1 MVGGRKTTWVNK
13 TMWPLWEWKN
23 VIPLSGSAQRKTS
36 FHKWYL
42 CKIAYILALVSCA
55 TTQEIQKI
63 CWKVFQNTNTV
74 KALQALNS
82 HIIAQKHCL
91 SLCLHDKWQQEGVS
105 SMREEQAFP
114 LKGAASLRTT
124 SDCRRLLL
132 QHVF

>member
-1 MVGGRKTTWVNK
+1 MV
-13 TMWPLWEWKN
+13 L
-23 VIPLSGSAQRKTS
+23 
-36 FHKWYL
+36 F
-42 CKIAYILALVSCA
+42 SCA

-82 HIIAQKHCL
+82 HIIDQKHCL
-91 SLCLHDKWQQEGVS
+91 SLCLHGKWQQEGVS
-105 SMREEQAFP
+105 SMREEPASP